1 MWWHGRGPRGPVCW
15 RSGQG
20 WSSAEGSRAP
30 LWKAQHSPG
39 WQSLWLSQMV
49 PLPPAVE
56 ALVQRPHTHSWSP
69 QHSLSRVQTCRREDK
84 RSGRNGEPS
93 PFLPRSWR
101 EHRSANPHPP
111 PITDRRTPRSGG
123 LLGMPRGA
131 EVRAGQVEG
140 NMASAGSLCSSRLYK
155 GWSHRLGSPTDLDLA
170 SFLLGRKMAYGPQTQ
185 AESESDCLIKAPAWA
200 APWMGRPWVPRP
212 WSHTESVAPSSRPST
227 GRAGQGSKKPSTS

>member
-1 MWWHGRGPRGPVCW
+1 MDGAPEARCVGARDRAGPAPRG
-15 RSGQG
+15 
-20 WSSAEGSRAP
+20 AAH
-30 LWKAQHSPG
+30 L
-39 WQSLWLSQMV
+39 
-49 PLPPAVE
+49 
-56 ALVQRPHTHSWSP
+56 
-69 QHSLSRVQTCRREDK
+69 
-84 RSGRNGEPS
+84 SGRHSTAPAGSPS
-93 PFLPRSWR
+93 GCHRWSRYRLRRKLWCSDPTHTAGLRSTRCLGCRPAGGKINDPAGMGSPARSYPRSWR